1 MNEKLQ
7 KYIENKKYELAL
19 QLIHKIQKKNYSLE
33 YHNYKIVVYLLSQ
46 KFDAAIHE
54 LTALLSKYPNDPS
67 LLCNM
72 GLAFKGKKNFTEA
85 TNFLNKSLRFDP
97 ENLNIYLNLIEL
109 YIECFDYTKAI
120 ALLKEILQKNSRIE
134 RCYQLLAF
142 CYREINSFEESHKN
156 LEFSIQLNPFNYETF
171 YHLGFSYIWKKDF
184 ARATECFRKCNEL
197 NKKYLPAI
205 YQLNKLNEYKLN
217 SDVFY
222 QLEAINDKDLD
233 LYNLSFK
240 YLTLSE
246 IFYNHHDY
254 RNFFKHLHLANQY
267 HNKLVNFKPYNHRNI
282 QDEYNKLPNFE
293 YDNNDITPIFIIGM
307 PRSGSSLIEQVLSQS
322 EDVYAA
328 GEIPILHEIFNNYL
342 NAKNISLN
350 FEHLTSIKNTY
361 LNFIN
366 LLPKKK
372 FIIDKLP
379 LNFFWIGFIK
389 KIFPKAIFI
398 HSVRNKLDIYM
409 SLYRTFFAEG
419 VLAFSYSQI
428 NIVNFFS
435 SYYEMINFWKS
446 HDFEL
451 IDVHYEDIINSPDS
465 EFTKLFDQLKIKYNK
480 SFLKLEDIN
489 RPVKTASF
497 LQINN
502 KLAKISY
509 PDWSQFDREIPT
521 FLQE

>member
-46 KFDAAIHE
+46 KYDAAIHE
-54 LTALLSKYPNDPS
+54 LTALLLKYPNDPS

-72 GLAFKGKKNFTEA
+72 GLAFKGKKDFTEA

-97 ENLNIYLNLIEL
+97 ENLNIYLNLIEV
-109 YIECFDYTKAI
+109 YIESFDYTKAI

-217 SDVFY
+217 SDEFY
-222 QLEAINDKDLD
+222 QLQSIDDKELD
-233 LYNLSFK
+233 AYNLGYK
-240 YLTLSE
+240 YLTLSD
-246 IFYNHHDY
+246 IYYNHHDY
-254 RNFFKHLHLANQY
+254 NNFFKYLHKANQFQ
-267 HNKLVNFKPYNHRNI
+267 NSIVNFQSLNLLNIKEKYNNLSNL
-282 QDEYNKLPNFE
+282 DFNE
-293 YDNNDITPIFIIGM
+293 NDTTPIFIIGM

-328 GEIPILHEIFNNYL
+328 GEIPIIYEMLNYSFNERNINLDL
-342 NAKNISLN
+342 NQLN
-350 FEHLTSIKNTY
+350 SIKRTY
-361 LNFIN
+361 LDFLN

-372 FIIDKLP
+372 FIVDKLP
-379 LNFFWIGFIK
+379 LNFYCIGFIK
-389 KIFPKAIFI
+389 KIFPNAIFI
-398 HSVRNKLDIYM
+398 HSKRNKLDIFM
-409 SLYRTFFAEG
+409 SLYRTFFADG
-419 VLAFSYSQI
+419 VLTFAYNQK
-428 NIVNFFS
+428 NIVKFYS
-435 SYYEMINFWKS
+435 DYQEMINFWES
-446 HDFEL
+446 HNIEL
-451 IDVHYEDIINSPDS
+451 FDLHYENVIDSPES
-465 EFTKLFDQLKIKYNK
+465 EFKKLFDHLKIKFDK
-480 SFLKLEDIN
+480 SFLKLEEIS

-497 LQINN
+497 LQINS
-502 KLAKISY
+502 KLQKIHR
-509 PDWSQFDREIPT
+509 PEWIHFDKEIPL
-521 FLQE
+521 FLQK